1 MGLILLPGGMPGERN
16 IMKDTLILK
25 DGTAIGLEAGASL
38 GALQVISAD
47 KASMVSTW
55 DKLTKDNLSSVQIKN
70 GEGEVIGND
79 TDLLLVSETSMVQ
92 EDGCIFTTYNLR
104 QKTEMEKLL
113 ERLAA
118 VEEGQQI
125 QDGAINDVATLTGQL
140 AGQLA
145 RTEGGQE

>member
-55 DKLTKDNLSSVQIKN
+55 DKLTKDNLSSVQT
-70 GEGEVIGND
+70 VSYTHLLIGIMPC
-79 TDLLLVSETSMVQ
+79 TPRTMPP
-92 EDGCIFTTYNLR
+92 
-104 QKTEMEKLL
+104 
-113 ERLAA
+113 
-118 VEEGQQI
+118 I
-125 QDGAINDVATLTGQL
+125 QSRN
-140 AGQLA
+140 
-145 RTEGGQE
+145 

>member
-1 MGLILLPGGMPGERN
+1 
-16 IMKDTLILK
+16 MKDTLILK
-25 DGTAIGLEAGASL
+25 DGTVIELEAGSSI
-38 GALQVISAD
+38 GAMQVLSAD

-55 DKLTKDNLSSVQIKN
+55 DKLTKNNLSSVQIKN
-70 GEGEVIGND
+70 GEGAVIGND
-79 TDLLLVSETSMVQ
+79 TDLLLVSETSMVR
-92 EDGCIFTTYNLR
+92 EDGSILTIYNLR
-104 QKTEMEKLL
+104 QKTEMEKIL

-145 RTEGGQE
+145 GTEGGQE

>member
-1 MGLILLPGGMPGERN
+1 MGLILLPGGLPGERN
-16 IMKDTLILK
+16 TMKDTLILK
-25 DGTAIGLEAGASL
+25 DGTVIGLEAGASL
-38 GALQVISAD
+38 CALQVLSAD
-47 KASMVSTW
+47 KDSMVSTW
-55 DKLTKDNLSSVQIKN
+55 DKLTKDNLTSVQIKN

-92 EDGCIFTTYNLR
+92 EDGCILTTYNLR

-145 RTEGGQE
+145 GTEGGQE

>member
-1 MGLILLPGGMPGERN
+1 
-16 IMKDTLILK
+16 
-25 DGTAIGLEAGASL
+25 
-38 GALQVISAD
+38 
-47 KASMVSTW
+47 MVSTW
-55 DKLTKDNLSSVQIKN
+55 DKLTRDNLSSVQVKN

-79 TDLLLVSETSMVQ
+79 TDLLLVSETSVVQ
-92 EDGCIFTTYNLR
+92 EDGSILTTYNLR

-140 AGQLA
+140 AGKLA
-145 RTEGGQE
+145 GTEGGQE

>member
-1 MGLILLPGGMPGERN
+1 
-16 IMKDTLILK
+16 MKDTLILK
-25 DGTAIGLEAGASL
+25 DSTIIVLEAGTSL
-38 GALQVISAD
+38 WALQVLSAD

-55 DKLTKDNLSSVQIKN
+55 DKLTKDNLSSVQIKS

-79 TDLLLVSETSMVQ
+79 TDLLLVSETSVVQ
-92 EDGCIFTTYNLR
+92 EDGSILTTYNLR

-145 RTEGGQE
+145 GTEGGQE

>member
-25 DGTAIGLEAGASL
+25 DGTVIELEAGASF
-38 GALQVISAD
+38 GALQVLSGD
-47 KASMVSTW
+47 KSTMVSTW
-55 DKLTKDNLSSVQIKN
+55 DKLTRDNLSSVQVKN

-79 TDLLLVSETSMVQ
+79 TDLLLVSETSVVQ
-92 EDGCIFTTYNLR
+92 EDGSILTTYNLR

-140 AGQLA
+140 AGKLA
-145 RTEGGQE
+145 GTEGGQE

>member
-1 MGLILLPGGMPGERN
+1 MPGGLPGERN
-16 IMKDTLILK
+16 TMKDTFILK
-25 DGTAIGLEAGASL
+25 DGTVIGLEAGASL
-38 GALQVISAD
+38 CALQVLSAD

-92 EDGCIFTTYNLR
+92 EDGCILTTYNLR

>member
-25 DGTAIGLEAGASL
+25 DGTVIGLEAGASL
-38 GALQVISAD
+38 CALQVISAD

-79 TDLLLVSETSMVQ
+79 TDLLLVSETSVVQ
-92 EDGCIFTTYNLR
+92 EDGSIITTYNLR
-104 QKTEMEKLL
+104 QKTEMEKIL

-118 VEEGQQI
+118 VEETTDI
-125 QDGAINDVATLTGQL
+125 LTMDALTG
-140 AGQLA
+140 G
-145 RTEGGQE
+145 EEI

>member
-1 MGLILLPGGMPGERN
+1 MGLILLPGGLPGERN
-16 IMKDTLILK
+16 TMKDTLILK
-25 DGTAIGLEAGASL
+25 DGTVIGLEAGASL
-38 GALQVISAD
+38 CALQVLSAD
-47 KASMVSTW
+47 KDSMVSTW

-92 EDGCIFTTYNLR
+92 EDGCILTTYNLR

-145 RTEGGQE
+145 GTEGGQE

>member
-1 MGLILLPGGMPGERN
+1 
-16 IMKDTLILK
+16 MKDTLILK
-25 DGTAIGLEAGASL
+25 DGTVIGLEAGASL

-92 EDGCIFTTYNLR
+92 EDGCILTTYNLR

-145 RTEGGQE
+145 KTEGGQE

>member
-1 MGLILLPGGMPGERN
+1 MPGGLPGERN
-16 IMKDTLILK
+16 TMKDTLILK
-25 DGTAIGLEAGASL
+25 DGTVIGLEAGASL
-38 GALQVISAD
+38 CALQVLSAD
-47 KASMVSTW
+47 KGSMVSTW

-92 EDGCIFTTYNLR
+92 EDGCILTTYNLR

-145 RTEGGQE
+145 GTEGGQE

>member
-1 MGLILLPGGMPGERN
+1 
-16 IMKDTLILK
+16 MKDTLILK
-25 DGTAIGLEAGASL
+25 DGTVIELEAGAYI
-38 GALQVISAD
+38 GAMQVLSAD

-55 DKLTKDNLSSVQIKN
+55 DKLTKNNLSSVQIKN
-70 GEGEVIGND
+70 GEGAVIGND
-79 TDLLLVSETSMVQ
+79 TDLLLVSETSMVR
-92 EDGCIFTTYNLR
+92 EDGSILTTYNLR

-145 RTEGGQE
+145 GTEGGQV

>member
-1 MGLILLPGGMPGERN
+1 
-16 IMKDTLILK
+16 
-25 DGTAIGLEAGASL
+25 
-38 GALQVISAD
+38 
-47 KASMVSTW
+47 MVSTW

>member
-25 DGTAIGLEAGASL
+25 DGTVIELEAGASF

-92 EDGCIFTTYNLR
+92 EDGCILTTYNLR

-145 RTEGGQE
+145 GTEGGQE